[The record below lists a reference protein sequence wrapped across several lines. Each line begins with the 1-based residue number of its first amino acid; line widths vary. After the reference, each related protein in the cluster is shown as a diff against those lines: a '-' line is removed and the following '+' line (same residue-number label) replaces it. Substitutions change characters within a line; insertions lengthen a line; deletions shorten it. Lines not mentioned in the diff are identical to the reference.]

1 MDGVMRKAVGWS
13 YVKWKFTSNLDDL
26 DYADDGVLISST
38 KQLIQDK
45 TARMDAEATRLRS
58 TINMEKT
65 KVTRINAKEPGTDY
79 DSRTRSNR
87 SRWIHLGATV
97 FKEGGG
103 VKDLK
108 KQNLKASIKGKESEK

>member
-1 MDGVMRKAVGWS
+1 MRKAVGWS

-87 SRWIHLGATV
+87 SR
-97 FKEGGG
+97 
-103 VKDLK
+103 
-108 KQNLKASIKGKESEK
+108 